1 VTPWI
6 TTSLKEAALRLGAV
20 SAAEFD
26 RIVDPRKMVQPYVAA
41 S

>member
-1 VTPWI
+1 MQ
-6 TTSLKEAALRLGAV
+6 SGFV

-26 RIVDPRKMVQPYVAA
+26 RIVDPKKIVGNPHPR